1 MGKVK
6 KLCHHFYIN
15 YLSKSQHLPNLDS
28 KNFDDHMELSMQC
41 GNPFASKPEM
51 NRRRAEGLYLG
62 WGRTGHYFSSLSYS
76 TVQGNSGQPLLMPA
90 PEDALMET
98 GNDTSLGIVALGDN

>member
-1 MGKVK
+1 
-6 KLCHHFYIN
+6 
-15 YLSKSQHLPNLDS
+15 
-28 KNFDDHMELSMQC
+28 MQC